1 MTRFIADENIPKESV
16 DLLKKQ
22 GLDIISITDFAF
34 GLGDDEVLDLANRK
48 GRIVIT
54 FDKDF
59 GQLIFKKK
67 RKTEG
72 LMLLRFVPK
81 SPQQTA
87 TVIQQVLATKIKIE
101 NSVVTVKKDSIR
113 IRPTNRQL

>member
-1 MTRFIADENIPKESV
+1 M
-16 DLLKKQ
+16 
-22 GLDIISITDFAF
+22 
-34 GLGDDEVLDLANRK
+34 DLANRK